1 MDQRLEVSRALLG
14 QIQWGGVTFEPTG
27 CCPRAEELL
36 VKYGDRELCDSC
48 LRICQKL
55 EDFYEYEWSQR
66 WYGTDFEKKGE
77 LLSLLNDICAA
88 INDLE
93 PKN

>member
-1 MDQRLEVSRALLG
+1 MT
-14 QIQWGGVTFEPTG
+14 IKPTG
-27 CCPRAEELL
+27 CCPRTEELL
-36 VKYGDRELCDSC
+36 VKYGDRELCDSY
-48 LRICQKL
+48 LRICKQF
-55 EDFYEYEWSQR
+55 EEFYEYEWRQQ
-66 WYGTDFEKKGE
+66 WYGTDFEKENE